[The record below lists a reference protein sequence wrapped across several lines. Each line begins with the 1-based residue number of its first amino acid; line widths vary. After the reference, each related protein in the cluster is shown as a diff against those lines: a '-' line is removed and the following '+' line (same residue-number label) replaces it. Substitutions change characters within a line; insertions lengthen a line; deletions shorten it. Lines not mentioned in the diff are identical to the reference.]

1 MILNEELL
9 SDERFAQFSTQR
21 QSEIIAARCMEVEE
35 RIRTASSR
43 LEAERESVGA
53 CLKFEKE
60 CFSMLVRNALTRRVE
75 KLITKYWS
83 QNKKGNL

>member
-21 QSEIIAARCMEVEE
+21 QSEIIAARCKEVEE

-60 CFSMLVRNALTRRVE
+60 CSSMIVRNALTRRVE